1 MKRTTIYLPDDLK
14 QALTKRAKLE
24 GRSEADIIRRSLSKT
39 LLVPP
44 RKTARDMSFGM
55 FSSGH
60 TDTSERVDEI
70 LRESGFGES

>member
-24 GRSEADIIRRSLSKT
+24 GRSEAEIIRESLTKT
-39 LLVPP
+39 LEPGKSVRNL
-44 RKTARDMSFGM
+44 SFGM
-55 FSSGH
+55 FDSGY